1 MPPNRKAD
9 QEARILQA
17 IEAIHNNVSPSIR
30 AAARIYDVSYTT
42 LATRFREQSTYQQS

>member
-1 MPPNRKAD
+1 MPPNRRAD

-30 AAARIYDVSYTT
+30 VATRIYDVLYTT
-42 LATRFREQSTYQQS
+42 LATRFRERLTY